1 MTTVRAAAR
10 RRMGV
15 IGSQAYDDRMPI
27 ARIPEPRPSW
37 ADLPP
42 GARLFRAAHVAWGV
56 VSLAALADVWQAAL
70 RGAPGRRP
78 WVGAAWLLLEGG
90 ALVLGRG
97 DCPAGPLQRRLGDP
111 VPMFEL
117 MLPPRA
123 AKAAVP
129 LLTVV
134 AVAGIGL
141 LGIRH
146 LRRCGTP
153 AAGQPPGSA
162 RSGTTLGSGGR
173 MASRTATN

>member
-1 MTTVRAAAR
+1 MPTAR
-10 RRMGV
+10 
-15 IGSQAYDDRMPI
+15 D
-27 ARIPEPRPSW
+27 PERRPSW

-56 VSLAALADVWQAAL
+56 VSLAALTDVWQAAL
-70 RGAPGRRP
+70 RGTPGRRP
-78 WVGAAWLLLEGG
+78 WVGAAWLLVEGG

-117 MLPPRA
+117 VLPPRA
-123 AKAAVP
+123 AKAAIP

-141 LGIRH
+141 LGMRRH
-146 LRRCGTP
+146 RHGGTAP
-153 AAGQPPGSA
+153 THQPPDTPG
-162 RSGTTLGSGGR
+162 SGTTLGSGGR

>member
-1 MTTVRAAAR
+1 MVC
-10 RRMGV
+10 
-15 IGSQAYDDRMPI
+15 MPT
-27 ARIPEPRPSW
+27 ARIPERRPAW

-56 VSLAALADVWQAAL
+56 VSLAALADVWQAAI

-117 MLPPRA
+117 VLPPRA
-123 AKAAVP
+123 AKVAIP

-141 LGIRH
+141 LGMRQLRGRH
-146 LRRCGTP
+146 T
-153 AAGQPPGSA
+153 AGAVQPPGSA
-162 RSGTTLGSGGR
+162 TSDPTLGRAAG
-173 MASRTATN
+173 